1 MPQKSFKLAELENRI
16 RVDYSIDP
24 RNEHDN
30 AIEAL
35 NKLILF
41 GINPKTK
48 LNHLLSEMAKV
59 IHRFF
64 EFKCMAIAMRDPAD
78 GLYKYIFT
86 MGYSPSVSAAYRDI
100 TYTAMD
106 VFDDESY
113 PCIKISKITR
123 LYMAEDK
130 PYREGEEKC
139 YGRPALLK
147 EWRRQ
152 NPDDF
157 LEADY
162 MNFFM
167 YGSMGEP
174 IGWIECSD
182 TRTGKLPKRET
193 VRWIETISAIVSA
206 IIVERGLDKK

>member
-1 MPQKSFKLAELENRI
+1 MPRKSPRLAELENRI
-16 RVDYSIDP
+16 RDDYSIDP
-24 RNEHDN
+24 RDEHDN

-35 NKLILF
+35 GNLVLF
-41 GINPKTK
+41 CMNPRTRLNGI
-48 LNHLLSEMAKV
+48 LSEIAKI

-64 EFKCMAIAMRDPAD
+64 EFKCMAIAMKDPAD
-78 GLYKYIFT
+78 GMYKYIFT

-113 PCIKISKITR
+113 PSIKISRIAR
-123 LYMAEDK
+123 FYMAEDR

-139 YGRPALLK
+139 YSRPSLLK
-147 EWRRQ
+147 ECKRQ
-152 NPDDF
+152 NPDDL

-174 IGWIECSD
+174 IGWLECSD

-193 VRWIETISAIVSA
+193 VRWIETISTIVSS

>member
-1 MPQKSFKLAELENRI
+1 MPRKSPELEELENRI
-16 RVDYSIDP
+16 KKDYAPDP
-24 RNEHDN
+24 RDEHDN

-35 NKLILF
+35 NGLIIL
-41 GINPKTK
+41 GMNPRTR
-48 LNHLLSEMAKV
+48 LGSILSEMAKV

-78 GLYKYIFT
+78 GLYKYVFT
-86 MGYSPSVSAAYRDI
+86 MGYSPSVSAAYKDI

-106 VFDDESY
+106 VFDDKTY
-113 PCIKISKITR
+113 PSIKISKIAR
-123 LYMAEDK
+123 FYMAEDK
-130 PYREGEEKC
+130 PYKEGEEKC
-139 YGRPALLK
+139 YSRPSLLK
-147 EWRRQ
+147 EMKRQ
-152 NPDDF
+152 NPDDL

-174 IGWIECSD
+174 IGWLECSD
-182 TRTGKLPKRET
+182 MRTGKLPKRET
-193 VRWIETISAIVSA
+193 VRGIEMIATIVSS